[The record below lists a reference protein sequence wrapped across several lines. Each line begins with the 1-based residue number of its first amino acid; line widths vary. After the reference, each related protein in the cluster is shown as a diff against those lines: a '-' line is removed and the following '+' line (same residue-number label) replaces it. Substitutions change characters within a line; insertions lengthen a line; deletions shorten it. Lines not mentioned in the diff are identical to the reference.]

1 MWNPEP
7 RSSILCPNGPFFINF
22 SVWCLGQLS
31 KNMMLSN
38 KPVSLDRNSVERR
51 NIGGDMLCA
60 TALSTGH
67 TVIVNSK
74 YWYRIRYVCIS
85 SCIKISRKTL
95 IVIWYTLFTRF
106 SRKVL
111 LDFLSRWFL
120 FLSYI
125 TSMYNL
131 SCLLGERNEY
141 QFELLLPPTPTP
153 RENGNELF
161 LVFCRIIF
169 DAFDGY
175 QNRIG
180 EGGLFYAGIVFFS
193 CQ

>member
-1 MWNPEP
+1 MQMV
-7 RSSILCPNGPFFINF
+7 R
-22 SVWCLGQLS
+22 
-31 KNMMLSN
+31 
-38 KPVSLDRNSVERR
+38 
-51 NIGGDMLCA
+51 
-60 TALSTGH
+60 
-67 TVIVNSK
+67 SK
-74 YWYRIRYVCIS
+74 YWYRYVCIS
-85 SCIKISRKTL
+85 NCIKIYRKTL
-95 IVIWYTLFTRF
+95 IVIWYNTLFTRF

-120 FLSYI
+120 FLSYK
-125 TSMYNL
+125 YNL

-153 RENGNELF
+153 TPREKGNELF

-180 EGGLFYAGIVFFS
+180 VGCLCWNCFFS
-193 CQ
+193 CQSGLGFNDKEKMCQKRHVLGFVNRNIDISV